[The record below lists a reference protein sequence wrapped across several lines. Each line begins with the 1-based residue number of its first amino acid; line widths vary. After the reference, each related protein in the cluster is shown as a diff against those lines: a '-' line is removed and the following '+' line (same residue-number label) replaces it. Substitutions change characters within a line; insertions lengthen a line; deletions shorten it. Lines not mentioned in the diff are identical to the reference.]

1 MGALNACYWHESWFF
16 LFSVNGL
23 CTFFSLFW
31 QKIDKRDCYL
41 AGKPFCCSLNS
52 FWRVFI
58 FVSTS
63 RLERFTLKVAFSP
76 SGALLSLNASV
87 WFREWHLWIGSVAT
101 GKFHVQKSCCLR
113 LSKFEDPV
121 MFVSQWKSV
130 FFVGYFKL
138 IRMKAYLCIWKK
150 VTSSCGRRLG
160 ICIYSRGKWCCRL
173 FIVRAG
179 NWDSCRPQV
188 IFHLSV

>member
-1 MGALNACYWHESWFF
+1 MVCVRFSCYSDKKLTNGTVIWQENRFVVPLI
-16 LFSVNGL
+16 LFEG
-23 CTFFSLFW
+23 
-31 QKIDKRDCYL
+31 
-41 AGKPFCCSLNS
+41 
-52 FWRVFI
+52 VFI

-138 IRMKAYLCIWKK
+138 IRMKAYLCIWKT

-179 NWDSCRPQV
+179 NWGSCHRWFF
-188 IFHLSV
+188 IFLCR